1 MSKTEGTLETKI
13 GTLRY
18 AVTDG
23 SHVFIGTSSGG
34 HHEQGDR
41 IVRLR
46 GVEYYFSLHLFLQ
59 EDGSWDLQKGDRIYL
74 SRVNFTEP
82 SEPAKRDVTAIARAA
97 WNEYI
102 KGKDEIITEAA
113 KGAARERIEK
123 FREELAELKSKVE
136 AKETELS
143 SEIAALEAL
152 EAL

>member
-23 SHVFIGTSSGG
+23 THVFIGTSSGG
-34 HHEQGDR
+34 YREEGDR
-41 IVRLR
+41 TVWLR

-74 SRVNFTEP
+74 NRVDFKDA
-82 SEPAKRDVTAIARAA
+82 SQPAKRDVTAIVKAA
-97 WNEYI
+97 WAEFI
-102 KGKDEIITEAA
+102 EGKDEIVTEAA
-113 KGAARERIEK
+113 RNAARDRIER
-123 FREELAELKSKVE
+123 FREELAELQAKVE